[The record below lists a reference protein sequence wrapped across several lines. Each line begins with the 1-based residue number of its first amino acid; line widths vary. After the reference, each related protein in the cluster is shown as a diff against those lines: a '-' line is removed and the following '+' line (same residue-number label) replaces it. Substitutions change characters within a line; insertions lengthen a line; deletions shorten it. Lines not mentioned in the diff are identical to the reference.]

1 MPLPSRAISHARGH
15 LRISRFARRTT
26 EKREAARSLVNRFLK
41 LSFFPANKRRD
52 LKISK
57 LKETNSD
64 ILKFR
69 LGSEAWGNKTKEI
82 ILRLSNEKYISL
94 VFSPTPRS
102 QI

>member
-1 MPLPSRAISHARGH
+1 MPDWNIEP
-15 LRISRFARRTT
+15 
-26 EKREAARSLVNRFLK
+26 VNRFLK
-41 LSFFPANKRRD
+41 LSFFPANQRRD